1 MLTAAVEPAWE
12 MKTGSAVVDQTG
24 GEVKM
29 SEMSITIEPG
39 VFSQESEIKVY
50 HYRPVETQDQ
60 TDKQECIEG
69 QVIQRGDS
77 IIVEVSAR
85 AVEGSVEASPGSSPS
100 GTTIGTA
107 CVELTLPNGFTE
119 EFLPQ
124 MFLSTPTSG
133 GRQNFKRVTDTVKP
147 RLVKNPR
154 TGVLSLIF
162 EVICTAVKTVYEL
175 VWVPAKAVAERIG
188 AHIEQALNVDDEP
201 LYIRV
206 HYRCD
211 DDGYPCQLITVI
223 AAGDP
228 PAPEEE
234 EDLEDGLFTAELVK
248 GRHHLDNQV
257 VSSRSHVVVKLAPF
271 DPLALRLEK
280 QEYTFRKRPNKCR
293 RHYKRVSVH
302 AKVSPAGVRTERWE
316 LELQAEKDKNNVT
329 GGSVILAVQR
339 QVSMRL

>member
-24 GEVKM
+24 GEVKTG
-29 SEMSITIEPG
+29 EMSITVEPG

-77 IIVEVSAR
+77 IIVEVSESG
-85 AVEGSVEASPGSSPS
+85 VKGSDGALAGPSPS
-100 GTTIGTA
+100 ETIIGTA
-107 CVELTLPNGFTE
+107 CVDVNVPSGFTE
-119 EFLPQ
+119 KFLPE
-124 MFLSTPTSG
+124 MFRSTSTG
-133 GRQNFKRVTDTVKP
+133 GKGQKFKRVTDTVKP
-147 RLVKNPR
+147 RLVKNPLTR
-154 TGVLSLIF
+154 KPRLIF
-162 EVICTAVKTVYEL
+162 NVICTAVKTVYEL
-175 VWVPAKAVAERIG
+175 VWVPVKAVAERIG

-234 EDLEDGLFTAELVK
+234 EDLEDGLFTPELIK
-248 GRHHLDNQV
+248 GRHPLGDQV
-257 VSSRSHVVVKLAPF
+257 VSSRSHIVVRLAPF
-271 DPLALRLEK
+271 DPLPLRMEK
-280 QEYTFRKRPNKCR
+280 QKYTFRKRPHKYR
-293 RHYKRVSVH
+293 RDYKSVSVL
-302 AKVSPAGVRTERWE
+302 AKIMPGWSQFEAMGTDTP
-316 LELQAEKDKNNVT
+316 
-329 GGSVILAVQR
+329 S
-339 QVSMRL
+339 